1 MKTGNLIA
9 LLPIAMLVACGG
21 GGGGDGGN
29 GGGNTAASGLSS
41 ADTSVIANANAQS
54 GAAAEQAAP
63 GPAFPVAA
71 VLSALASTPYGY
83 VKTYTSPAG
92 NVYTL
97 VGEYRPGVILPFEGV
112 SANSGFGVS
121 SRRMN
126 GSISWI
132 RSQVDYYQTGTYIY
146 LGTSYDNGEYVV
158 ANNQVQ
164 PPATAR
170 VGEKGSLYSLTGYQN
185 NTKATVVHTGTAS
198 WEMRADAGSA
208 AKLCVTTHLKYPDG
222 RPDSSTTACN
232 RVTASGLQSGSD
244 IVISTGGN
252 TETFTD

>member
-29 GGGNTAASGLSS
+29 GGGNIAASGLSS
-41 ADTSVIANANAQS
+41 ADTSVIANAQS

-71 VLSALASTPYGY
+71 VLSAVASTPYGY

-126 GSISWI
+126 GTISWI

-146 LGTSYDNGEYVV
+146 LGTSYGDGEYVV

-222 RPDSSTTACN
+222 RLDSSTTACN